1 MSISPLQLRRF
12 WQSFRPAWLAHA
24 GRHSLDPS
32 DRNASE
38 AWRRSLL
45 AEECNGATSL
55 KSISN
60 ADYDAVMLRLAVEA
74 GNHAAVSYWAPAAE
88 RRLRHLLDAKLADLD
103 RLDPTRPHGIPYLLS
118 ILRRSRLRG
127 SLPLSLAALDDL
139 PADHLRTALQILD
152 THLRRLRARAD
163 RAAAPLEP
171 VPF

>member
-12 WQSFRPAWLAHA
+12 WQSFRPAWNAHA

-32 DRNASE
+32 DRDASE

-88 RRLRHLLDAKLADLD
+88 RRLRHLLRRKLASLD
-103 RLDPTRPHGIPYLLS
+103 RLEPDHHHGPAYLAG
-118 ILRRSRLRG
+118 ILRQSNI
-127 SLPLSLAALDDL
+127 LSPHTTLDDL

-152 THLRRLRARAD
+152 THLRRLRSRPP
-163 RAAAPLEP
+163 AALLEDAP
-171 VPF
+171 F